1 MPTMPLLYDMLLALF
16 GQQRQAWQDVRHLKT
31 FIWMVVGVIEEM
43 KVHLPAWAPYVRSR
57 ATQAASTVRRFAR
70 WLHNPRIQVGPIWAA
85 YMRHVLQDWEGR
97 VYLALDT
104 TSLWGEFCWIRVS
117 LCYRGRGIPL
127 AWRVVRHSSVR
138 VGFALYQAVVQQAA
152 QAIPDHLE
160 VVLLADRGFC
170 DLALMRFLRDT
181 LHWHWRIR
189 IKNTFLV
196 YKPGRGWRQVR
207 RFTPPPGHAVYWHHV
222 YLGQERFG
230 PVHLAV
236 ARPVDGRAYWYVVS
250 DEPTGPHTLDEYGL
264 RPQVEENILDDKSNG
279 FQVESSYL
287 HSAAALERLALVLAA
302 ATLVLVLQGVQVV
315 ASGKR
320 RWVDPHWTRGESYLK
335 IGRKYLMR
343 VLYHGGEVLRR
354 LLLPPGDDPE
364 PAQASRHRTRRKPH
378 GLIASCEYVD

>member
-1 MPTMPLLYDMLLALF
+1 VERCAPPEDLYLD
-16 GQQRQAWQDVRHLKT
+16 GGGPD
-31 FIWMVVGVIEEM
+31 
-43 KVHLPAWAPYVRSR
+43 
-57 ATQAASTVRRFAR
+57 RRDDGAFAG
-70 WLHNPRIQVGPIWAA
+70 LGA
-85 YMRHVLQDWEGR
+85 WEGR

-127 AWRVVRHSSVR
+127 AWRVVRHGSVR
-138 VGFALYQAVVQQAA
+138 VAFAIYQEVLQQAA

-222 YLGQERFG
+222 YLGQEQF
-230 PVHLAV
+230 
-236 ARPVDGRAYWYVVS
+236 
-250 DEPTGPHTLDEYGL
+250 GPHTLDEYGL

-287 HSAAALERLALVLAA
+287 QSAAALERLALVLAA

-354 LLLPPGDDPE
+354 LFLPPGEDPE
-364 PAQASRHRTRRKPH
+364 PAQASRHRIRGKPH
-378 GLIASCEYVD
+378 ELITSCEYVY